1 MFRKATDEEMNIDTT
16 GRKGRRV
23 SGAYLGNLKW
33 PFAKMEVGDAI
44 EITIG
49 EYGPQNPQAY
59 VSTYGYKVGKK
70 FRSRKITPDT
80 YSIWRIA

>member
-1 MFRKATDEEMNIDTT
+1 MFRKATEEEMNIDAT
-16 GRKGRRV
+16 GRKGGMR
-23 SGAYLGNLKW
+23 SPHLGNLKW

-59 VSTYGYKVGKK
+59 VSTYAYKVGKK